1 MQPSQSRA
9 LGRVLLPCLLG
20 AAFQLQAVELPGPLV
35 DTQWLADNLE
45 HVVVLD
51 IRRDGQSFIRKAGGS
66 GEVAGVQACG
76 AKGGGGSSVSGHIPG
91 ASLIEWKEI
100 AVKEKSGGGELYD
113 QVPSKEAFEA
123 LMRER
128 GVSQDSAVVIA
139 NPGDGAPAVA
149 DGTRLYWTLKYFGHD
164 QVAVLDG
171 GVAKWADE
179 KRKIKY
185 GRTKPSPGDWQAT
198 AERRELLASLDDVQR
213 ASTTGDAQILDV
225 RTQDYYLG
233 LQYKSDKV
241 AAKGH
246 VPGAKNL
253 PFIVYV
259 KESGKGS
266 TFYGTD
272 ELKRVS
278 EQLGIAADKPTV
290 VHCNTGHLA
299 SSGWFVMH
307 ELLGQTQSRLYD
319 GSMNEWAADPA
330 RSVSTQAE

>member
-1 MQPSQSRA
+1 MQSHLSRA
-9 LGRVLLPCLLG
+9 LGRLVLPCLLG
-20 AAFQLQAVELPGPLV
+20 AAIQLQAAELPGPLV
-35 DTQWLADNLE
+35 ETQWLADNLDS
-45 HVVVLD
+45 VVVLD
-51 IRRDGQSFIRKAGGS
+51 IRRDPQSFIRKAGGG

-76 AKGGGGSSVSGHIPG
+76 AKGGAGGISGHIPD
-91 ASLIEWKEI
+91 ASLIEWKEL
-100 AVKEKSGGGELYD
+100 AVKEKGSGGELYD
-113 QVPSKEAFEA
+113 QIPSKEAFQA
-123 LMRER
+123 LMQQR
-128 GVSQDSAVVIA
+128 GVSRDSAVVIA
-139 NPGDGAPAVA
+139 NPGDGVAAVA

-164 QVAVLDG
+164 KVALLNG

-179 KRKIKY
+179 KRKIEY
-185 GRTKPSPGDWQAT
+185 GRTKPASGDWQAT

-233 LQYKSDKV
+233 LLHKSDKV

-253 PFIVYV
+253 PFVLYV

-278 EQLGIAADKPTV
+278 EQLGIATDKPTITQ
-290 VHCNTGHLA
+290 CNTGHLA

-307 ELLGQTQSRLYD
+307 ELLGDKQASLYD
-319 GSMNEWAADPA
+319 GSMNEWSADPA
-330 RSVSTQAE
+330 RPVSTRAE

>member
-1 MQPSQSRA
+1 MQSSHSRA
-9 LGRVLLPCLLG
+9 FGRVLLPCLLG
-20 AAFQLQAVELPGPLV
+20 AAFQLQAAELPGPLV
-35 DTQWLADNLE
+35 DTQWLADHLDK
-45 HVVVLD
+45 VVVLD
-51 IRRDGQSFIRKAGGS
+51 IRRDPQSFIRKAGSG

-76 AKGGGGSSVSGHIPG
+76 AKGSGGGVSGHIPG

-100 AVKEKSGGGELYD
+100 ALKEKSGGGELYD

-128 GVSQDSAVVIA
+128 GVSQDSLVVIA

-164 QVAVLDG
+164 QVALLDG

-179 KRKIKY
+179 KRKIEF
-185 GRTKPSPGDWQAT
+185 GRTKPNAGDWQAT

-213 ASTTGDAQILDV
+213 ASTSGDAQILDV

-233 LQYKSDKV
+233 LLHKSDKV

-278 EQLGIAADKPTV
+278 EQLGIATDKPTV

-307 ELLGQTQSRLYD
+307 ELLGQTQSSVYD
-319 GSMNEWAADPA
+319 GSMNEWSADPA
-330 RSVSTQAE
+330 RPVSTRLE